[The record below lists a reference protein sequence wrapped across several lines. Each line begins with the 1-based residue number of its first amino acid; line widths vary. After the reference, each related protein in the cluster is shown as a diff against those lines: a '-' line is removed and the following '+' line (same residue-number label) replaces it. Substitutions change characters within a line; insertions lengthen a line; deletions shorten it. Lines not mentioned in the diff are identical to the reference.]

1 MPLLIHRSDICAG
14 IAVAPQGVTKDGF
27 EKHWGVNYM
36 GPFLFTYNLLPLLLR
51 GSQPHLSSRIV
62 NVSSTG
68 HRLFPTHLHDP
79 NNEQQRPY
87 DPMSAYATSKL
98 ANVLHA
104 NYLDKILS
112 PKGVRAVSLH
122 PGTVMETQLLRN
134 VQDTPSQ
141 AEDTIPALRD
151 GEIGEYKSAEQ
162 GAATIVFAAIAG
174 CLEDKGGLYLEN
186 CTVGMEAPP
195 DLGPLD
201 GGYSKEAFDEVAAEK
216 LWKSTCQ
223 HLKLQEKV

>member
-1 MPLLIHRSDICAG
+1 
-14 IAVAPQGVTKDGF
+14 VAPEGITKDGF
-27 EKHWGVNYM
+27 ERHWGVNYM
-36 GPFLFTYNLLPLLLR
+36 GPFLFTHDLLPLLIK
-51 GSQPHLSSRIV
+51 GSSPQFRSRIV

-68 HRLFPTHLHDP
+68 HRLFPIHLEDP
-79 NNEQQRPY
+79 NNEQNRPY

-104 NYLDKILS
+104 NYLDKMLS

-134 VQDTPSQ
+134 VQATPSQ
-141 AEDTIPALRD
+141 AEETIPALTD
-151 GEIGEYKSAEQ
+151 GETGEYKSAEQ
-162 GAATIVFAAIAG
+162 GAATIVFAAIAE

-186 CTVGMEAPP
+186 CTVGKEAPQ

-201 GGYSKEAFDEVAAEK
+201 GGYSKEAFDEAAAEK
-216 LWKSTCQ
+216 LWKLTCQ
-223 HLKLQEKV
+223 QLNLQDGI